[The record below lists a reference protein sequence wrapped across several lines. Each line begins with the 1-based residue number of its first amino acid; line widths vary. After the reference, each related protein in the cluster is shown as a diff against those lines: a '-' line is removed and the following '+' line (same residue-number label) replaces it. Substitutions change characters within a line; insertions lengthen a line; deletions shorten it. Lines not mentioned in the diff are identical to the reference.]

1 MQLSK
6 DLTPPPKSERLGSV
20 AVQSWT
26 LEAVSG
32 FELSC
37 SERLC
42 RSVGQKK
49 GTEMHKH
56 MTRRGVLI
64 SSLLALPAAAQTTAM
79 QAGWPRRPVK
89 FIVPFAPGAGADV
102 GARVAGDLLSAKWGQ
117 PVIVE
122 NRPGGDSL
130 IAIRAIVND
139 NDDHQLL
146 FSPSGN
152 FTPHPYRHEKLGYT
166 RETDLLPIARFSNT
180 ILAVG
185 VSESLGVRTLKDLVA
200 VARQR
205 PRELN
210 VVTVPGIT
218 EMVWDSFVK
227 TEGVEITKVPY
238 TNLVQGA
245 GEMATGRVHVVMS
258 ALAIMQPV
266 LQGKGARL
274 LAVTSRIRT
283 PLVPEVPTVIEA
295 GVPSLEYEGLVG
307 VFGPRS
313 ITDDLRRKVGG
324 DIAEVAALPQ
334 VAARLA
340 ATGQVP
346 NPGGADAFSADITR
360 QEEQVAGIARVLGL
374 KRNI

>member
-1 MQLSK
+1 
-6 DLTPPPKSERLGSV
+6 
-20 AVQSWT
+20 
-26 LEAVSG
+26 
-32 FELSC
+32 
-37 SERLC
+37 
-42 RSVGQKK
+42 
-49 GTEMHKH
+49 MHKQI
-56 MTRRGVLI
+56 TRRGVLI
-64 SSLLALPAAAQTTAM
+64 SSLLALPAGAQTPAA

-152 FTPHPYRHEKLGYT
+152 FTPHPFRHEKLGYT

-185 VSESLGVRTLKDLVA
+185 VSESLGVRTLQDLVA

-210 VVTVPGIT
+210 VVTVPGVT
-218 EMVWDSFVK
+218 EMVWDGFVK

-245 GEMATGRVHVVMS
+245 GEMATGRVQVVMS

-283 PLVPEVPTVIEA
+283 PLVPEIPTVIEA

-307 VFGPRS
+307 LFGPRS
-313 ITDDLRRKVGG
+313 MSDDLRRKVGA
-324 DIAEVAALPQ
+324 DIAEIAALPQ

-360 QEEQVAGIARVLGL
+360 QEAQVASIARLLGL